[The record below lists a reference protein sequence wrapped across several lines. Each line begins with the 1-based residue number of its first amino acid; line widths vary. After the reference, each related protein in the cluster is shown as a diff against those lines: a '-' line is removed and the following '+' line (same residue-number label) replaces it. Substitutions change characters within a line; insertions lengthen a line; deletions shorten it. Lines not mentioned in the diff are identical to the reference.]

1 MVETLIKVGEKGQ
14 ILIPKLLRD
23 HFGIFPG
30 HNALLKETREGL
42 LLRKVDNDPLEIF
55 AKTAQTVRKK
65 AKEIESVIEQ
75 YQERIK
81 KAGIR
86 I

>member
-1 MVETLIKVGEKGQ
+1 MVEALIKVGEKGQ
-14 ILIPKLLRD
+14 ILIPKILRD

-30 HNALLKETREGL
+30 HNALLKETKEGL
-42 LLRKVDNDPLEIF
+42 LLRKVETNPLEIF
-55 AKTAQTVRKK
+55 ARTAQTSQKK
-65 AKEIESVIEQ
+65 AKEIEAVTKQ

-81 KAGIR
+81 KAGIK